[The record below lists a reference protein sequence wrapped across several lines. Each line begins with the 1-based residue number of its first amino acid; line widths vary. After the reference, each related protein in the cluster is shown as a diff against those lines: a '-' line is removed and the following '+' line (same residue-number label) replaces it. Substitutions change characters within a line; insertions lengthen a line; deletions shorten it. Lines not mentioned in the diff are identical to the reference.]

1 MSSLLGQKEAEL
13 LNLQR
18 AAVQKLEAQV
28 RSTVRCYTS
37 IAC

>member
-18 AAVQKLEAQV
+18 AAVQKLETQV
-28 RSTVRCYTS
+28 CSTTQC
-37 IAC
+37 